1 MIRLTDSPETLLAL
15 YRISQAASCATAPR
29 EAYKVIMEEI
39 QRLFAPHAASLCL
52 ISPNT
57 SMLEIEYALGYPAH
71 THEMS
76 IHLGKGISGRVAFNG
91 SSINCPDVSQDP
103 RYLKLV
109 EGVASKIVSPM
120 FAQGQIIGVITV
132 DRAETNAFSDAELA
146 QLDLVADEASRSLQ
160 SIWAQ
165 RQLAQQSDQLKAL
178 IAVGQNIVSHLEVQS
193 LWESVAE
200 AAMQLTG
207 ARLCTLQLYDAK
219 SARLRAQTIRPANP
233 EYLASIAELQVAES
247 LAGSAVRTKRQVE
260 FFNITTPDFLDLKD
274 VPRNHEVTSC
284 LSTPMLF
291 EGEVIGVINV
301 FTQERHRFANSERR
315 FQQAFA
321 SLSAVAAENANLY
334 ARVCNSE
341 ERLRKSERLTTLGL
355 LAAEIAHEIR
365 NPLTV
370 IKLLFSSLDLQYPLG
385 DPRNK
390 DKQVIR
396 EKIDQ
401 LEEIVSKVLS
411 FGKAPS
417 SLFTHWD
424 IDELI
429 ADTCLLVRHKMTQLK
444 IELRHHPLPR
454 KTRVN
459 GNKGQLQQV
468 LLNLIINAADA
479 MPDGGRLTLSTAIDK
494 SGPRPALAILVEDT
508 GTGIPAN
515 LVDSIFDSFLT
526 GKAEGTGLGLS
537 IVKRILRSHHGDIK
551 VAKTSPAGTT
561 MRIELPLP

>member
-1 MIRLTDSPETLLAL
+1 MRRLTDSPDTLLAL
-15 YRISQAASCATAPR
+15 YRISQAASSSSSPR
-29 EAYKVIMEEI
+29 EAYNAIMEEI
-39 QRLFAPHAASLCL
+39 QRLFAPHAAAICL

-57 SMLEIEYALGYPAH
+57 SLLDIEYALGYPPNI
-71 THEMS
+71 HEMS

-91 SSINCPDVSQDP
+91 APALCPDVNQDS
-103 RYLKLV
+103 RYIKLI
-109 EGVASKIVSPM
+109 EGVRSKMVAPM
-120 FAQGQIIGVITV
+120 FAQGHIIGVIAV
-132 DRAETNAFSDAELA
+132 DRAETDGFSEQDLD
-146 QLDLVADEASRSLQ
+146 QLCQIADEASRSLQ
-160 SIWAQ
+160 AVWKQ

-178 IAVGQNIVSHLEVQS
+178 IDVGQNIVSHLEVQS
-193 LWESVAE
+193 LWESVTE
-200 AAMQLTG
+200 AALQLTG
-207 ARLCTLQLYDAK
+207 SRLCTLQLFDAK
-219 SARLRAQTIRPANP
+219 ARKVRAQAIKPPRP
-233 EYLASIAELQVAES
+233 EYLESIQELTISES
-247 LAGSAVRTKRQVE
+247 LAGSAFRTKRQVE
-260 FFNITTPDFLDLKD
+260 FFNITTPDYLDLKD
-274 VPRNHEVTSC
+274 VPRNCDVTSC
-284 LSTPMLF
+284 LSTPMIF

-315 FQQAFA
+315 FLQAFA

-334 ARVCNSE
+334 ARVFNSE

-370 IKLLFSSLDLQYPLG
+370 IKLLFSSLDLQYPEG

-417 SLFTHWD
+417 SLFTLWE

-429 ADTCLLVRHKMTQLK
+429 ADTCLLVRHKMMQLK
-444 IELRHHPLPR
+444 IELTQTPTSR

-479 MPDGGRLTLSTAIDK
+479 MPEGGRLAI
-494 SGPRPALAILVEDT
+494 SSAVEQNGDRRIVVVTIADT
-508 GTGIPAN
+508 GTGIPEN
-515 LVDSIFDSFLT
+515 LVDRIFDSFLT

-551 VAKTSPAGTT
+551 VAKTGPDGTV
-561 MRIELPLP
+561 MRVELPLA